1 MSPQTAAHPYAALAV
16 EGLNV
21 IFFFSGFIAL
31 AVFIGNDFLPH
42 LPDLHIQEH
51 GLEKLFDVYMKVL
64 PSLGKSLAAN
74 GLPMFL
80 AHEL

>member
-1 MSPQTAAHPYAALAV
+1 MPRHALSRLPPP
-16 EGLNV
+16 LNPDLV
-21 IFFFSGFIAL
+21 FRRRLIPNTNTSVVFIAL

-64 PSLGKSLAAN
+64 PSLGK
-74 GLPMFL
+74 
-80 AHEL
+80 